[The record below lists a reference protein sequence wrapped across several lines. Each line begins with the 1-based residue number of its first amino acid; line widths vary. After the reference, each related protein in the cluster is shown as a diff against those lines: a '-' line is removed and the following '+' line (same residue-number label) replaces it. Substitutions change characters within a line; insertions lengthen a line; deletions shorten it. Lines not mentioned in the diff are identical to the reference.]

1 MSNSI
6 TISVM
11 LMMIKLINDP
21 RKLDITYNIQS
32 SIFHVFNNVQDF
44 LQESIRMEDRYRT
57 YLEIPDLRLGN
68 SA

>member
-32 SIFHVFNNVQDF
+32 SIFHVFNNV
-44 LQESIRMEDRYRT
+44 
-57 YLEIPDLRLGN
+57 EIPDLRLGN